1 MPCRVFNMLMRALW
15 IMGLLLLVLWVTPQA
30 GAQPYPKKPIR
41 LLVGNSPGG
50 GTDLIA
56 RTLSQKLF
64 EAWGHSVVV
73 EHRPGG
79 TGAVASVTVAKAAP
93 DGYSLMIVTSSSH
106 AIAPALQ
113 SDLPYHPVRDFAPV
127 ALVATAPQI
136 LVAHPALAA
145 NSVKELIALAKT
157 RPGALN
163 YASSGTGTLGYMTA
177 ELLKSVTQTD
187 IVHIPYKGTGSA
199 VIELLGGQV
208 QLMFSAPG
216 AVIQHVRAGKLK
228 SIAVASA
235 KRPAGLEDVTTF
247 AEAGYPAIEASNW
260 YAILTTAGTPKA
272 IVDKLNQAIVRATGL
287 PEVKES
293 FFTQGYE
300 ATTSTPQQLEQLIR
314 HDLAKWQKV
323 VKATGAPKK

>member
-1 MPCRVFNMLMRALW
+1 MKLVRTRRIIGLFGLALA
-15 IMGLLLLVLWVTPQA
+15 VVPTA
-30 GAQPYPKKPIR
+30 VAQNYPTKAIR
-41 LLVGNSPGG
+41 LLVGNAPGG

-56 RTLSQKLF
+56 RTLSQKLY

-73 EHRPGG
+73 EHRPGA
-79 TGAVASVTVAKAAP
+79 TGAVAAVTLAKAAP
-93 DGYSLMIVTSSSH
+93 DGYTLMIVTSSSH

-113 SDLPYHPVRDFAPV
+113 SDLAYHPVRDFAPI

-145 NSVKELIALAKT
+145 NTVKELIALAKAK
-157 RPGALN
+157 PGALN

-216 AVIQHVRAGKLK
+216 AVIQQVRAGKLK

-260 YAILTTAGTPKA
+260 YAILATAGTPRA
-272 IVDKLNQAIVRATGL
+272 IVDKLNQGIVRIVRL

-300 ATTSTPQQLEQLIR
+300 ATSSTPQELALLIR
-314 HDLAKWQKV
+314 NDLAKWQKV
-323 VKATGAPKK
+323 VKAAGAPKP

>member
-1 MPCRVFNMLMRALW
+1 MRMREGR
-15 IMGLLLLVLWVTPQA
+15 IIGLLLPALWAMPQA
-30 GAQPYPKKPIR
+30 GAQPYPTKAIR

-56 RTLSQKLF
+56 RTLSQKLY

-79 TGAVASVTVAKAAP
+79 TGAVASVTVARATP

-113 SDLPYHPVRDFAPV
+113 SELSYHPLRDFASV

-136 LVAHPALAA
+136 LVAHPSLAA
-145 NSVKELIALAKT
+145 NSVKELVALAKAK
-157 RPGALN
+157 PGVLN

-228 SIAVASA
+228 SMAVASA
-235 KRPAGLEDVTTF
+235 RRPAGLEDVTTF

-260 YAILTTAGTPKA
+260 YAILTTAGTPKV
-272 IVDKLNQAIVRATGL
+272 IVDKLNQGIVRATSL

-300 ATTSTPQQLEQLIR
+300 AASSTPQQLEQLIR
-314 HDLAKWQKV
+314 NDLAKWQKV
-323 VKATGAPKK
+323 VQVAGNRKR

>member
-1 MPCRVFNMLMRALW
+1 MKLVRTRRIIWLLWPALW
-15 IMGLLLLVLWVTPQA
+15 VVSTA
-30 GAQPYPKKPIR
+30 GAQNYPTKAIR
-41 LLVGNSPGG
+41 FLVGNAPGG

-56 RTLSQKLF
+56 RTLSQKLY

-73 EHRPGG
+73 EHRPGA
-79 TGAVASVTVAKAAP
+79 TGAVAAVTLARAAP
-93 DGYSLMIVTSSSH
+93 DGYTLMIVTSSSH

-113 SDLPYHPVRDFAPV
+113 SDLPYHPVRDYAPI

-145 NSVKELIALAKT
+145 NTVKELIALAKAK
-157 RPGALN
+157 PGALN

-216 AVIQHVRAGKLK
+216 AVIQQVRAGKLK

-260 YAILTTAGTPKA
+260 YAILTTVGTPRP
-272 IVDKLNQAIVRATGL
+272 IVDKLNQGIVRIVRL

-300 ATTSTPQQLEQLIR
+300 ATSSTPQELAQLIKN
-314 HDLAKWQKV
+314 DLAKWQKV
-323 VKATGAPKK
+323 VKAAGARKN